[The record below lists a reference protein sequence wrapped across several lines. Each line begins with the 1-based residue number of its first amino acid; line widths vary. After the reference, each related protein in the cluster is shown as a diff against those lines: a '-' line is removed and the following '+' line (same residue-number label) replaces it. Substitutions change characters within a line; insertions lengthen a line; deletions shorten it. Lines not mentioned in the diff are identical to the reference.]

1 MGISKE
7 GRFHTETFI
16 FCFIFL
22 QYFLPAYSYIFSVP
36 AIKLDNCTN
45 VKGFSVW
52 TLADNFEF
60 LEGYTQKYGL
70 FHIDRNDP
78 ELKRIPKASSVLYTQ
93 VGHFKC

>member
-1 MGISKE
+1 MYAIK
-7 GRFHTETFI
+7 
-16 FCFIFL
+16 
-22 QYFLPAYSYIFSVP
+22 FSVL

-60 LEGYTQKYGL
+60 LEGYSQKYGL
-70 FHIDRNDP
+70 FHIDRSDT

-93 VGHFKC
+93 VGYFIC